1 MSRVAR
7 LAIVLWLALVAGSV
21 ALVARTTLS
30 TDLSAFLP
38 RSPSAAQQM
47 LVDQL
52 REGVVSRL
60 ILIGV
65 EGPAA
70 PRLAQISEALR
81 ARLRRDPA
89 FAYVNN
95 GAQELID
102 ADGKFLLEQ
111 RYLLSPAVTPQRF
124 SAQGLRA
131 ALERDLELLAS
142 SAGMVLAKA
151 LPADPTGEFPA
162 LLDDLQAEGVPEQ
175 REGVWFSRDGGRAL
189 LIVQTRA
196 QGFDI
201 DAQQSALAR
210 LRGAFAEAAAGEPGA
225 RLLVTGPGV
234 FAVSAR
240 DAIKQDALRLSAI
253 ALAAVGMLLLLAY
266 RSLRALILALL
277 PVASGAA
284 IGAGAVVLA
293 FGSLHG
299 VTLGFGVALIG
310 EAVDY
315 AIYLFSHL
323 DRGLPPERTLRRLW
337 PTLRLGV
344 ATSVCGFGALMFAGF
359 PGLAQLGLFS
369 MVGLLAAVLVTGLV
383 LPSLLPRYFG
393 VRGADALAAPVL
405 ALARGAR
412 RLRLP
417 LLLALAAGAGW
428 IGWQGRAVWD
438 DDLARLSPVPEA
450 DKRLDG
456 QLRSDLGAPDVRA
469 LVVVSAPSADAALER
484 AERVGERLQALQA
497 AGAIGGFDSPAHYL
511 PSAAIQRARQA
522 ALPDAPKLLRNL
534 EQAAYGLPF
543 RSDAFAPFLE
553 QVEAAR
559 ARAPLTRAD
568 LEGTGLAL
576 KFDALLVQRRG
587 EWFAMLPLHRVS
599 DPAALDAAAATLR
612 ETGALAVD
620 LKREADALYRGYR
633 TRALKFALI
642 GASAIVLL
650 LLVSLRSLRRTYD
663 VLIPLAAAVAATCI
677 VLVAAGVAL
686 TLFHLVALL
695 LVVGVGSNYSLF
707 FERDNLRAGDPR
719 RTLAAVLL
727 CSLSTVIGF
736 GVLAL
741 SRTPVLNAI
750 GGTVAIGAALSL
762 VFAALLTARVESPR
776 YA

>member
-1 MSRVAR
+1 

-21 ALVARTTLS
+21 ALVSRTTLS

-38 RSPSAAQQM
+38 RSPSATQQV

-60 ILIGV
+60 ILIGI
-65 EGPAA
+65 EGAA
-70 PRLAQISEALR
+70 PPRLAELSEALR
-81 ARLRRDPA
+81 ARLRGDPA
-89 FAYVNN
+89 FASVNN
-95 GAQELID
+95 GAQELIE

-111 RYLLSPAVTPQRF
+111 RYLLSPAVTRQRF

-131 ALERDLELLAS
+131 ALERDLDLLAS
-142 SAGMVLAKA
+142 SAGMFLAKA

-162 LLDDLQAEGVPEQ
+162 LIDGLQSAGGPEQ
-175 REGVWFSRDGGRAL
+175 REGVWFSPDGGRAL
-189 LIVQTRA
+189 LIAQTRV

-201 DAQQSALAR
+201 DAQQSALAH
-210 LRGAFAEAAAGEPGA
+210 LRVAFAEAAAGEPGA

-240 DAIKQDALRLSAI
+240 DTIKQDALRLSSI
-253 ALAAVGMLLLLAY
+253 ALALVGALLLIAY
-266 RSLRALILALL
+266 RSPRVLFLALL
-277 PVASGAA
+277 PVVSGAA

-299 VTLGFGVALIG
+299 VTLGFGVTLIG

-315 AIYLFSHL
+315 AIYLFSHM

-344 ATSVCGFGALMFAGF
+344 ATSVCGFGALLFTGF

-369 MVGLLAAVLVTGLV
+369 IAGLLTAVLVTGWV

-417 LLLALAAGAGW
+417 LLLTLAAGAGW
-428 IGWQGRAVWD
+428 LGWQGPAVWE
-438 DDLARLSPVPEA
+438 DDLAGLSPVPEA
-450 DKRLDG
+450 DKQLDRA
-456 QLRSDLGAPDVRA
+456 LRNDLGAPDVRA
-469 LVVVSAPSADAALER
+469 LVVLSAPSADVALER

-497 AGAIGGFDSPAHYL
+497 AGAIAGFDSPARYL
-511 PSAAIQRARQA
+511 PSTATQRARQA
-522 ALPDAPKLLRNL
+522 ALPDAPSLRRNL
-534 EQAAYGLPF
+534 DQAAYALPF
-543 RSDAFAPFLE
+543 RDDAFAPFLE

-559 ARAPLTRAD
+559 VRAPLTRAD

-576 KFDALLVQRRG
+576 KLDSLLMQRHG
-587 EWFAMLPLHRVS
+587 EWFAMLPLHQLR
-599 DPAALDAAAATLR
+599 DPAALDAAAAALQ
-612 ETGALAVD
+612 EAGAVALD
-620 LKREADALYRGYR
+620 LKREADALYHGYR
-633 TRALKFALI
+633 SRALTFALI
-642 GASAIVLL
+642 GAAAIAML
-650 LLVSLRSLRRTYD
+650 LLVSLRSLRRAYD
-663 VLIPLAAAVAATCI
+663 VLVPLAAAVVATCI
-677 VLVAAGVAL
+677 VLVASGVAL

-707 FERDNLRAGDPR
+707 FERDNLRASDPR

-727 CSLSTVIGF
+727 CNLSTVIGF
-736 GVLAL
+736 GVLAF
-741 SRTPVLNAI
+741 SRSPVLSAI

-762 VFAALLTARVESPR
+762 VFAALLTARVEPPR